1 MGYSAAIGPRRQS
14 LAAVTG
20 QRTSMAPLLDLDID
34 QKTFP
39 AAGAAPAKLVLEAV
53 RLTLE
58 PGERVAL
65 LGPSGGGKTT
75 LLNLV
80 AGLDADYAGSLSTTE
95 PCRIGYV
102 FQEPRLLPWRTVR
115 DNLRLV
121 VADRGGDREPAA
133 VDRLI
138 AEVGLE
144 DAASSF
150 ASRLSLGMARRAAI
164 ARALVIEPEL
174 LVLDEPFVS
183 LDPATATRLRLLL
196 LDALDRR
203 HTAMLFVTHE
213 LGEAVM
219 LAERIIVLAGQPGR
233 IRGTFEVALA
243 PGDRRDPERVDAR
256 RRAMLPAIAVAMGE
270 AAR

>member
-1 MGYSAAIGPRRQS
+1 MGHPAAPRPRRQS
-14 LAAVTG
+14 LAAVTRD
-20 QRTSMAPLLDLDID
+20 RTRMATLLDLDIE

-39 AAGAAPAKLVLEAV
+39 AAGAAPARRVLEGV
-53 RLTLE
+53 RLILE
-58 PGERVAL
+58 QAERVAL

-80 AGLDADYAGSLSTTE
+80 AGLDADYAGSLQTAE

-102 FQEPRLLPWRTVR
+102 FQEPRLLPWRSVR

-121 VADRGGDREPAA
+121 VADQEHEA
-133 VDRLI
+133 VDRLL

-144 DAASSF
+144 DAASSY

-174 LVLDEPFVS
+174 LLLDEPFVS

-203 HTAMLFVTHE
+203 RTAMLFVTHE

-233 IRGTFEVALA
+233 IRGTFQVSLSPA
-243 PGDRRDPERVDAR
+243 DRRDPERVDDE
-256 RRAMLPAIAVAMGE
+256 RRALLPRVAAAMG
-270 AAR
+270 

>member
-1 MGYSAAIGPRRQS
+1 MAA
-14 LAAVTG
+14 
-20 QRTSMAPLLDLDID
+20 LLDLGID
-34 QKTFP
+34 EKTFP
-39 AAGAAPAKLVLEAV
+39 AAGAASARRVLEDV

-58 PGERVAL
+58 AGERVAI

-80 AGLDADYAGSLSTTE
+80 AGLDADYAGRLRTAE

-121 VADRGGDREPAA
+121 VGEGEHAA

-144 DAASSF
+144 DAALSY

-164 ARALVIEPEL
+164 ARALAIKPEL

-203 HTAMLFVTHE
+203 GTAMLFVTHE

-219 LAERIIVLAGQPGR
+219 LVERIIVLAGTPGR
-233 IRGTFEVALA
+233 IRGTFPVGLSPAE
-243 PGDRRDPERVDAR
+243 RRDPERVNVR
-256 RRAMLPAIAVAMGE
+256 RRALLSMVADAM
-270 AAR
+270 AT

>member
-1 MGYSAAIGPRRQS
+1 
-14 LAAVTG
+14 
-20 QRTSMAPLLDLDID
+20 MAPLLELEVD

-39 AAGAAPAKLVLEAV
+39 AAGAAPARRVLEGV
-53 RLTLE
+53 RLALQQA
-58 PGERVAL
+58 ERVAL

-80 AGLDADYAGSLSTTE
+80 AGLDADYAGRLTTAE

-121 VADRGGDREPAA
+121 VGAGGHAA

-138 AEVGLE
+138 AEVGLA
-144 DAASSF
+144 DAATSY

-174 LVLDEPFVS
+174 LLLDEPFVS
-183 LDPATATRLRLLL
+183 LDPATANRLRRLL

-203 HTAMLFVTHE
+203 DTAMLFVTHD

-233 IRGTFEVALA
+233 IEGTFEVALSA
-243 PGDRRDPERVDAR
+243 AERRDPERVDAR
-256 RRAMLPAIAVAMGE
+256 RRAMLPEVTVAMGE
-270 AAR
+270 AAA

>member
-1 MGYSAAIGPRRQS
+1 
-14 LAAVTG
+14 
-20 QRTSMAPLLDLDID
+20 MAPLLELEVD

-39 AAGAAPAKLVLEAV
+39 AAGAAPARRVLEDV
-53 RLTLE
+53 RLGLE
-58 PGERVAL
+58 QAERVAL

-80 AGLDADYAGSLSTTE
+80 AGLDQDYAGRLGTAE

-121 VADRGGDREPAA
+121 VGKSGHEA

-138 AEVGLE
+138 AEVGLQ
-144 DAASSF
+144 DAATSY

-174 LVLDEPFVS
+174 LLLDEPFVS
-183 LDPATATRLRLLL
+183 LDPATANRLRRLL

-203 HTAMLFVTHE
+203 NTAMLFVTHE

-219 LAERIIVLAGQPGR
+219 LAERIIVLTGNPGR
-233 IRGTFEVALA
+233 IRGTFEVALSPA
-243 PGDRRDPERVDAR
+243 DRRDPERVDGE
-256 RRAMLPAIAVAMGE
+256 RRALLPRITAAMGE
-270 AAR
+270 TAG

>member
-1 MGYSAAIGPRRQS
+1 
-14 LAAVTG
+14 
-20 QRTSMAPLLDLDID
+20 MAPLLELELD

-39 AAGAAPAKLVLEAV
+39 AAGEAPARRVLANIH
-53 RLTLE
+53 LTLE
-58 PGERVAL
+58 PGARVAL

-80 AGLDADYAGSLSTTE
+80 AGLDADYAGRLTTAE

-102 FQEPRLLPWRTVR
+102 FQEARLLAWRSVR

-121 VADRGGDREPAA
+121 AGAGAEDA
-133 VDRLI
+133 VERLI
-138 AEVGLE
+138 VEVGLQ
-144 DAASSF
+144 DAARTY

-183 LDPATATRLRLLL
+183 LDPATAMRLRLLL

-203 HTAMLFVTHE
+203 RTAMLFVTHE

-219 LAERIIVLAGQPGR
+219 LAERIIVLAGEPGR
-233 IRGTFEVALA
+233 LQGSFAVALGPA
-243 PGDRRDPERVDAR
+243 ERRDPERVDAE
-256 RRAMLPAIAVAMGE
+256 RRALLPRVTAAMGE
-270 AAR
+270 SAAIRSRTAC

>member
-1 MGYSAAIGPRRQS
+1 MTRA
-14 LAAVTG
+14 AAV
-20 QRTSMAPLLDLDID
+20 APLLDLEIE

-39 AAGAAPAKLVLEAV
+39 AVGAAPARRVLEGV

-58 PGERVAL
+58 QAERVAL

-80 AGLDADYAGSLSTTE
+80 AGLDADYAGRLATAD

-102 FQEPRLLPWRTVR
+102 FQEPRLLPWRTVG

-121 VADRGGDREPAA
+121 VAGPGGDGEHAA
-133 VDRLI
+133 VDRLL

-144 DAASSF
+144 DAASSY

-174 LVLDEPFVS
+174 LLLDEPFVS
-183 LDPATATRLRLLL
+183 LDPANATRLRLLL

-203 HTAMLFVTHE
+203 RTAMLFVTHE

-233 IRGTFEVALA
+233 IRGTFEVRLSPA
-243 PGDRRDPERVDAR
+243 DRRDPERVDAE
-256 RRAMLPAIAVAMGE
+256 RRALLPRVRAAMGE
-270 AAR
+270 SEG

>member
-1 MGYSAAIGPRRQS
+1 
-14 LAAVTG
+14 
-20 QRTSMAPLLDLDID
+20 MAPLLELEID
-34 QKTFP
+34 HKTFP
-39 AAGAAPAKLVLEAV
+39 AAGAAPARRVLEHV
-53 RLTLE
+53 RLGLE

-80 AGLDADYAGSLSTTE
+80 TGLDDDYAGSLQTAE

-121 VADRGGDREPAA
+121 VGDAGHEA

-138 AEVGLE
+138 AEVGLL
-144 DAASSF
+144 DAATSY

-196 LDALDRR
+196 LDVLDRR
-203 HTAMLFVTHE
+203 RTAMLFVTHE

-233 IRGTFEVALA
+233 IRGTFEVALSA
-243 PGDRRDPERVDAR
+243 ADRRDPARVDAE
-256 RRAMLPAIAVAMGE
+256 RRALLPAIAAAMG
-270 AAR
+270 

>member
-1 MGYSAAIGPRRQS
+1 
-14 LAAVTG
+14 
-20 QRTSMAPLLDLDID
+20 MAPLLELEID

-39 AAGAAPAKLVLEAV
+39 AAGAAPARRVIEGVRLVLE
-53 RLTLE
+53 
-58 PGERVAL
+58 PSERVAL

-80 AGLDADYAGSLSTTE
+80 AGLDGDYAGRLGTAD

-121 VADRGGDREPAA
+121 VGDAGHEA

-144 DAASSF
+144 DAASSY

-183 LDPATATRLRLLL
+183 LDPATALRLRLLL
-196 LDALDRR
+196 LDALDCR

-219 LAERIIVLAGQPGR
+219 LAERVIVLAGQPGR
-233 IRGTFEVALA
+233 IRGTFEVALTA
-243 PGDRRDPERVDAR
+243 AERRNPDRVDAQ
-256 RRAMLPAIAVAMGE
+256 RRALLPGIAAAMGE
-270 AAR
+270 TAG

>member
-1 MGYSAAIGPRRQS
+1 MAA
-14 LAAVTG
+14 
-20 QRTSMAPLLDLDID
+20 LLELEID

-39 AAGAAPAKLVLEAV
+39 AAGAAPPRRVLENV
-53 RLTLE
+53 HLILE

-80 AGLDADYAGSLSTTE
+80 AGLDADYAGRLSSAD

-102 FQEPRLLPWRTVR
+102 FQEPRLLPWRSVR
-115 DNLRLV
+115 ENLRLV
-121 VADRGGDREPAA
+121 VGDQAHDA

-144 DAASSF
+144 DAATSY

-183 LDPATATRLRLLL
+183 LDPATAARLRLLL

-203 HTAMLFVTHE
+203 RTTMLFVTHE

-233 IRGTFEVALA
+233 IRGTFTVALTPA
-243 PGDRRDPERVDAR
+243 ERRDPERVDAA
-256 RRAMLPAIAVAMGE
+256 RRALLPRIAPVMA
-270 AAR
+270 